1 MGEEAAGADMGAML
15 GALPVGRL
23 VGFSGGRL
31 TRAQLEQLLTAA
43 NPDPGTAHGE
53 P

>member
-1 MGEEAAGADMGAML
+1 MTEEAAGADMAVML

-31 TRAQLEQLLTAA
+31 TRSQLEQVLATA
-43 NPDPGTAHGE
+43 NPD
-53 P
+53 